1 MSLKKIIQ
9 AHLVRN
15 NLSLKLWR
23 SFTESAELKY
33 TIDYINKSVIRQK
46 GESQTGCFKKTKH
59 AKFFEKRTFL
69 TL

>member
-15 NLSLKLWR
+15 NLSLKLWW

-33 TIDYINKSVIRQK
+33 TIDYSNKLVIRQK

>member
-15 NLSLKLWR
+15 NLSLKFWW
-23 SFTESAELKY
+23 SFTESVELKY
-33 TIDYINKSVIRQK
+33 TIDYINKSAIRQK
-46 GESQTGCFKKTKH
+46 GEPQTGCFKKTKH
-59 AKFFEKRTFL
+59 AKFSEKRTFL

>member
-15 NLSLKLWR
+15 NLSLKLCW
-23 SFTESAELKY
+23 SFTESVELKY